1 MKNVIKVVAVII
13 GALIGAGFASGKEIY
28 LFFGQFGEYGMIGM
42 LIAGG
47 ITGILI
53 YQTIVIMKENKI
65 EKYQA
70 FLTIVNHKHNI
81 LNKGMNII
89 VNGFLLISFY
99 IMVAGFSAYMEQAF
113 RMPIYLSS
121 SIFIIVCYIVF
132 QKSIQGVIK
141 VNNFLVPL
149 LILFIGYLGLKNMDY
164 VTNLNLTQMEQE
176 KQSGWFINGI
186 LYASYNSILLIPVL
200 QSLTKYLKGKKEIK
214 WVGLLSGILFSLLA
228 FIIYGLLLRGIYY
241 VKEIELPM
249 IEIVAQFGKEFPY
262 LYGLVIVVSI
272 FTSAVSAGYSFLEN
286 IAKTKKDY
294 QMYLIIICITSVFV
308 AHMGFSTLVQILY
321 PIFGILGCIQIYFI
335 LRYTYNFR
343 KVERSIEK
351 KAKN

>member
-1 MKNVIKVVAVII
+1 
-13 GALIGAGFASGKEIY
+13 
-28 LFFGQFGEYGMIGM
+28 
-42 LIAGG
+42 
-47 ITGILI
+47 
-53 YQTIVIMKENKI
+53 
-65 EKYQA
+65 
-70 FLTIVNHKHNI
+70 
-81 LNKGMNII
+81 
-89 VNGFLLISFY
+89 
-99 IMVAGFSAYMEQAF
+99 MVAGFSAYMEQAF

-121 SIFIIVCYIVF
+121 SIFVIVCYIVF

-186 LYASYNSILLIPVL
+186 LYASYNSILLIPIL

-228 FIIYGLLLRGIYY
+228 FIIYGLLLRGKYY
-241 VKEIELPM
+241 VQEIELPM

-294 QMYLIIICITSVFV
+294 QMYLIIICITSVFI
-308 AHMGFSTLVQILY
+308 AHMGFSMLVQILY